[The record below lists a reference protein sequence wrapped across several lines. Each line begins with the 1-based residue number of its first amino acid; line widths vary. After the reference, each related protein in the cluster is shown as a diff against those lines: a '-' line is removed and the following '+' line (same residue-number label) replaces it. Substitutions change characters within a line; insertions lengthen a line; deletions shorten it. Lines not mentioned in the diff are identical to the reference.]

1 MSRMAES
8 TIRLLGPPAIES
20 SGTSPLQ
27 PRGRKA
33 WAVLAYLALQPDGAR
48 RSRLATLL
56 FPDAADALGALRW
69 NLSELRR
76 TLAGVTFDGDPV
88 RLVLRP
94 PWRCDAVELVGPG
107 ALPRPDPRSLTGQLL
122 EGLSFTD
129 CPVFDAWL
137 ADQRYRLENCAQSL
151 LYESSVSAL
160 ASGDP
165 RAAADLASR
174 ALQRDPFHTD
184 CNAVLVKAL
193 VATGEHRHAREH
205 VARCTAL
212 YRDELG
218 LPLPP
223 EIRTALSGA
232 APEADP
238 GIPATV
244 ATVRSYLDAGG
255 ASLSAGAVDRG
266 LDQLRLAVVLAQRTP
281 DRHLL
286 AESLVTLAG
295 ALIHQAGGRGA
306 EVADFLHRALSAET
320 SAAET
325 PAAETPAAGSPSA
338 GPPSERYEGGS
349 PTSAAAYRELGY
361 LSVQRG
367 VPDRA
372 AGWLRRAGA
381 AAVGFPEEQAR
392 VLAIQGMLASDTAH
406 YGEAVEALTASV
418 RLAREVRN
426 RRQLAFGSALLGRV
440 WLLRGELDPAAEAL
454 DHALQWILAE
464 HWTAFEPFVAGMRG
478 ETYLA
483 AGNLEAAAE
492 MIDRSWV
499 MADLAGDHCYMALAA
514 GAEARLFL
522 AHGDLAAA
530 QHWIGRGMEPK
541 PWYLWYSA
549 RLLDVAA
556 EVAIAARSERAG
568 EVVERLGAL
577 ASRSGMREFVVRAQS
592 HRAVLGDE
600 AAAQAVPWLAKE
612 IDNPALTAFLAA
624 RGQL

>member
-1 MSRMAES
+1 MAES

-20 SGTSPLQ
+20 TDSAPPQ

-33 WAVLAYLALQPDGAR
+33 WAVLAYLALQPGGAGR
-48 RSRLATLL
+48 PRLATLL
-56 FPDAADALGALRW
+56 FPDAADPLGALRW

-76 TLAGVTFDGDPV
+76 TLTGVTLDGDPL
-88 RLVLRP
+88 RLALQP
-94 PWRCDAVELVGPG
+94 PWRCDAVELLGLG
-107 ALPRPDPRSLTGQLL
+107 AVARPDPHSLNGQLL
-122 EGLSFTD
+122 EGLSFVD
-129 CPVFDAWL
+129 CPVFDSWL

-165 RAAADLASR
+165 REAAELATR

-184 CNAVLVKAL
+184 CNAVLVRAL
-193 VATGEHRHAREH
+193 VAIGEHRRAREH
-205 VARCTAL
+205 VAKCANL
-212 YRDELG
+212 YRGELG

-223 EIRTALSGA
+223 EIRIALSGA
-232 APEADP
+232 EPEADP

-295 ALIHQAGGRGA
+295 AMIHQAGGRGA

-320 SAAET
+320 RPAEAT
-325 PAAETPAAGSPSA
+325 VGAR
-338 GPPSERYEGGS
+338 SEKYDGAS

-372 AGWLRRAGA
+372 AGWLQRAGL
-381 AAVGFPEEQAR
+381 AAVGFPDEQAR
-392 VLAIQGMLASDTAH
+392 VLAIQGMLASDTAR
-406 YGEAVEALTASV
+406 YGDAVEALTASV
-418 RLAREVRN
+418 RLAREARN
-426 RRQLAFGSALLGRV
+426 RRQLAFSSALLGRV
-440 WLLRGELDPAAEAL
+440 RLLRGELELAAETL

-464 HWTAFEPFVAGMRG
+464 HWTAFEPFVAGVRG

-483 AGNLEAAAE
+483 AGDLEAAAE

-499 MADLAGDHCYMALAA
+499 MADLAADHCYMALAA

-522 AHGDLAAA
+522 AHGDLVAA
-530 QHWIGRGMEPK
+530 QHWVDRGMEPK

-556 EVAIAARSERAG
+556 EVAIAARSGRASD
-568 EVVERLGAL
+568 VVERLGAL

-600 AAAQAVPWLAKE
+600 AAAQAVPWLAIE

>member
-1 MSRMAES
+1 MSRMAE
-8 TIRLLGPPAIES
+8 TWIRLLGPPAIES
-20 SGTSPLQ
+20 TGTPPPQ

-33 WAVLAYLALQPDGAR
+33 WAVLAYLALQPDGTG
-48 RSRLATLL
+48 RSRLAALL
-56 FPDAADALGALRW
+56 FPDAADPLGALRW

-76 TLAGVTFDGDPV
+76 TLTGATLDGDPL
-88 RLVLRP
+88 RLALLP
-94 PWRCDAVELVGPG
+94 SWRCDALELVGAG
-107 ALPRPDPRSLTGQLL
+107 AIPRPDPHSLNGQLL
-122 EGLSFTD
+122 EGLSFAD
-129 CPVFDAWL
+129 CPVFDSWL

-165 RAAADLASR
+165 REAAELATL

-184 CNAVLVKAL
+184 CNAVLVRAL
-193 VATGEHRHAREH
+193 VAIGEHRHAREH
-205 VARCTAL
+205 VAKCANL

-223 EIRTALSGA
+223 EIRRALSGA
-232 APEADP
+232 EPEADP

-295 ALIHQAGGRGA
+295 AMIHQAGGRGA
-306 EVADFLHRALSAET
+306 EVADFLHRALSAEAL
-320 SAAET
+320 SAEAPPAE
-325 PAAETPAAGSPSA
+325 AR
-338 GPPSERYEGGS
+338 SEKYDGVS
-349 PTSAAAYRELGY
+349 PTTAAAYRELGY

-372 AGWLRRAGA
+372 AGWLERARA
-381 AAVGFPEEQAR
+381 AAARFPDEQAW
-392 VLAIQGMLASDTAH
+392 VLAIQGMLASDTAR
-406 YGEAVEALTASV
+406 YGDAVEALTASAK
-418 RLAREVRN
+418 LAREARN
-426 RRQLAFGSALLGRV
+426 RRQLAFSSALLGRV
-440 WLLRGELDPAAEAL
+440 WLLRGELEPAAEAL
-454 DHALQWILAE
+454 DRALGWILAE
-464 HWTAFEPFVAGMRG
+464 HWTAFEPFVAGVRG

-483 AGNLEAAAE
+483 AGDLEAAAE

-530 QHWIGRGMEPK
+530 QHWVDRGMKPK
-541 PWYLWYSA
+541 PWYVWYSA

-556 EVAIAARSERAG
+556 EVAIAARSGRAG

-612 IDNPALTAFLAA
+612 IDSPALTAFLAA